1 MQLSAFRTEVRSW
14 LETNCPKSMR
24 LPAVQDEVVWGGRN
38 FQFKNPDSKI
48 WLERMAD
55 KGWTC
60 PTWPEEFGGGG
71 LSREESI
78 VLSQEL
84 SRINARPAL
93 TSFGISM
100 LGPVLLESA
109 SYEQKLEE

>member
-48 WLERMAD
+48 WL
-55 KGWTC
+55 
-60 PTWPEEFGGGG
+60 
-71 LSREESI
+71 
-78 VLSQEL
+78 
-84 SRINARPAL
+84 
-93 TSFGISM
+93 
-100 LGPVLLESA
+100 
-109 SYEQKLEE
+109 

>member
-1 MQLSAFRTEVRSW
+1 MQLSAFRAEVRSW
-14 LETNCPKSMR
+14 LDANCPKSMR
-24 LPAVQDEVVWGGRN
+24 APAVQDEVVWGGRN

-71 LSREESI
+71 LSNEESI
-78 VLSQEL
+78 ILSQEL

-109 SYEQKLEE
+109 LSLIHI